1 MFLREAYERGCLIDP
16 NPVYE
21 ARRKLL
27 NLVQLGHRAFF
38 SGSPMVRDADQSKVD
53 EFRGKE

>member
-1 MFLREAYERGCLIDP
+1 MREDDP

-27 NLVQLGHRAFF
+27 NLVLLGHRAFF
-38 SGSPMVRDADQSKVD
+38 SSSPMIRDADQSKVD
-53 EFRGKE
+53 EFRGKG